1 MKQITDYIT
10 INEALAKD
18 VKVPRKRSTVYL
30 LKDGDTKAIPV
41 KVADVTKVRNSWY
54 GSSKGYDVYVY
65 LEENEYNFT
74 GWMTSH
80 YNDPALDKPIQ
91 VNTWKYGDADDEV
104 LYVGTSKEALTE
116 YIKTKTSKKLERIV
130 SDIAKLEQEL
140 ADLHKEKDKLEI
152 DVNTEITESLKN
164 NIM

>member
-10 INEALAKD
+10 ITEALAKD
-18 VKVPRKRSTVYL
+18 VKVPRKGSTVYL

-54 GSSKGYDVYVY
+54 GSSKGYDVYVE

-80 YNDPALDKPIQ
+80 YNDPALDKPLQ
-91 VNTWKYGDADDEV
+91 VEIHGYGEV
-104 LYVGTSKEALTE
+104 DGPTLLMYVGTSKEAISD
-116 YIKTKTSKKLERIV
+116 YIKSDATKKLNVVLSEIQK
-130 SDIAKLEQEL
+130 AEAELEEL
-140 ADLHKEKDKLEI
+140 KQKKSKLEI
-152 DVNTEITESLKN
+152 KINTEITESLNK
-164 NIM
+164 